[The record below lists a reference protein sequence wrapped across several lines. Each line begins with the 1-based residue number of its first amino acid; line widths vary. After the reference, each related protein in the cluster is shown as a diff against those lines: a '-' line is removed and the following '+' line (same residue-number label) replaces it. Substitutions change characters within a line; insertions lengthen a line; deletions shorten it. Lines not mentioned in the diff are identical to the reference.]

1 MNSKTSLIAA
11 AFGFAVLSVSAQAA
25 HLSQVNKVKAGDSQ
39 EQVIQALGKP
49 LNTPSW
55 FDGSHSL
62 VYSLPSA
69 LEPTRV
75 AYVNVGPD
83 NKVISVQFGND
94 GVSN

>member
-25 HLSQVNKVKAGDSQ
+25 KLEQVNQVKAGETQ
-39 EQVIQALGKP
+39 AQVIQTLGKP
-49 LNTPSW
+49 LNTPTW
-55 FDGSHSL
+55 LNGTHSM
-62 VYSLPSA
+62 VYALPSA

-75 AYVNVGPD
+75 AYVNVGQD
-83 NKVISVQFGND
+83 NKVVSVQFGND